1 MPGPFLTARWESL
14 VFLNY
19 ACPRAWPDPLV
30 PRGTELDTW
39 QGQTLVSLVGFLFAG
54 TRLKGLPV
62 PGHRTFE
69 EVKLRF
75 YVRRTTPAGELAA
88 TATGPA
94 RRLETGSE
102 AEFITEHYWGYTRQ
116 RDQSTLAIPGRAPA
130 VGALAGRRPGVR
142 RAGPRAPWR
151 RSWRTAVGAAAI
163 SVRRRRLRRGGP
175 GRRPNRLRGR
185 FVLIPG
191 PQSLVPAFVPQS
203 HPLATSS
210 RRG

>member
-94 RRLETGSE
+94 RPSSSRSTTG
-102 AEFITEHYWGYTRQ
+102 
-116 RDQSTLAIPGRAPA
+116 AIPGS
-130 VGALAGRRPGVR
+130 VT
-142 RAGPRAPWR
+142 RAPWR
-151 RSWRTAVGAAAI
+151 YRVELPPWALWPAADPVYDGRGQGLHGGGLGELLSGPPRSAFVAVGSDVAVQVGARIA
-163 SVRRRRLRRGGP
+163 
-175 GRRPNRLRGR
+175 
-185 FVLIPG
+185 
-191 PQSLVPAFVPQS
+191 
-203 HPLATSS
+203 
-210 RRG
+210 

>member
-94 RRLETGSE
+94 RPSSSRSTTG
-102 AEFITEHYWGYTRQ
+102 
-116 RDQSTLAIPGRAPA
+116 AIPGS
-130 VGALAGRRPGVR
+130 VT
-142 RAGPRAPWR
+142 RAPWNTG
-151 RSWRTAVGAAAI
+151 S
-163 SVRRRRLRRGGP
+163 
-175 GRRPNRLRGR
+175 
-185 FVLIPG
+185 
-191 PQSLVPAFVPQS
+191 
-203 HPLATSS
+203 SS
-210 RRG
+210 RRGRSGRPQTRCSTGRAKGSMAAVLANCCRGRRDQRSSPSAPTWRSRSAPESPEGAVRPDPWSPVPGPRLCATIPSARDIVPPRLSHPEHS

>member
-88 TATGPA
+88 TAAGPA

-116 RDQSTLAIPGRAPA
+116 RDQSTLEYRVELPPWALWPAADPVFDGPGQGLHGGGLGELLSGPPRSAFVA
-130 VGALAGRRPGVR
+130 VGSDVAVQ
-142 RAGPRAPWR
+142 
-151 RSWRTAVGAAAI
+151 VGARIA
-163 SVRRRRLRRGGP
+163 
-175 GRRPNRLRGR
+175 
-185 FVLIPG
+185 
-191 PQSLVPAFVPQS
+191 
-203 HPLATSS
+203 
-210 RRG
+210 